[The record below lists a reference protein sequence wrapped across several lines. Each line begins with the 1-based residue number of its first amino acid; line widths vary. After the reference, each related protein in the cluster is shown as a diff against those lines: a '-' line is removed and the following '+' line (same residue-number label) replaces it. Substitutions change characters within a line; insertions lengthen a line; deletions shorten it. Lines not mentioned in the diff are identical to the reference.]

1 VLARE
6 GLAVTTKRKRREE
19 ARRQRYLEF
28 DRIEEQAAVR
38 RRRVRSALIVSTA
51 VVLVAVAATVVAV
64 VVNGNRKPV
73 AGAAGS
79 ATSSDTPT
87 PQSTDPSAVP
97 TATGPSVSFRGVT
110 VEGAADLGGAP
121 TVTSKSSS
129 DPTKLEYKDLVI
141 GKGKAATPTSQ
152 VSVQYVGVL
161 YKDGKIFDSSWANGG
176 PADFSLTGVVPG
188 FTEGI
193 GGTADVP
200 PMKVGGRRIIVMP
213 ASLGYG
219 AQASG
224 SIPANSSLVF
234 VVDLKNVT
242 TSNAGN

>member
-1 VLARE
+1 M
-6 GLAVTTKRKRREE
+6 TTKRKRREE

-64 VVNGNRKPV
+64 VVNGNRKTPV

-79 ATSSDTPT
+79 ATSSATPT
-87 PQSTDPSAVP
+87 PQSTDPSAAP

-121 TVTSKSSS
+121 TVTSKASS

-141 GKGKAATPTSQ
+141 GKGRAATPTSQ

-161 YKDGKIFDSSWANGG
+161 YKDGKVFDSSWANGG

-188 FTEGI
+188 FTQGI
-193 GGTADVP
+193 GGTAGVP
-200 PMKVGGRRIIVMP
+200 PMKVGGRRIIVLP

-242 TSNAGN
+242 TSTAGN